1 MIAGNEKDGRVRAG
15 VRLERPC
22 QPLPEI
28 WAGIRIVEDITNA
41 EDRIYGVAPRDV
53 QDSANYIHA
62 RA

>member
-22 QPLPEI
+22 QPFPEI

-41 EDRIYGVAPRDV
+41 EDCIYSIPARNVE
-53 QDSANYIHA
+53 DSPNHIHTGA
-62 RA
+62 